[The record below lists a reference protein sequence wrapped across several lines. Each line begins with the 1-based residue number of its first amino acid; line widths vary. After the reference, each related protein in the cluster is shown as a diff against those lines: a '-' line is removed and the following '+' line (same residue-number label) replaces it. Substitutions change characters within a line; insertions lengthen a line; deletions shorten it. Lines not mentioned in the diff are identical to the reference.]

1 MSKFL
6 TWLILCSPGIMYEIR
21 IHVTAYDLDSPH
33 IHINQ
38 YVFKI
43 YLHLDWCKSKV
54 NLLVIFTSSANI
66 KYSVKM
72 QLGFVV
78 FFFGLSFILWS
89 QDSNLFILPLCY
101 YHKVIVDISLVSQF
115 KHPFFVLLVTAL
127 WSSLGKISP
136 PLLVHVQGGGMTQDW
151 PIWALGSSG
160 YGEWFRDEYTIPSEP
175 TGRNPFFFQTL
186 ER

>member
-1 MSKFL
+1 MSKC
-6 TWLILCSPGIMYEIR
+6 TWFCCG
-21 IHVTAYDLDSPH
+21 
-33 IHINQ
+33 
-38 YVFKI
+38 
-43 YLHLDWCKSKV
+43 
-54 NLLVIFTSSANI
+54 
-66 KYSVKM
+66 
-72 QLGFVV
+72 
-78 FFFGLSFILWS
+78 FFGISFILWS

-175 TGRNPFFFQTL
+175 TGRNPFFFKHWKDSIYISTGVVEDMVISLELLTTILTL
-186 ER
+186 WGEPDWYWSNHKEK